1 MKTSP
6 ALILIIGTLTIIVFL
21 VFIVLILIE
30 YRRRQVRHITEK
42 LELRHKY
49 QSEVLQTR
57 IEVQEQSFRHFS
69 EEVHDNIAQVLSL
82 ARLKLY
88 KVAGKTTD
96 ETVRTGIESSNEL
109 IGKTLN
115 DLRNL
120 SHVLNGSLV
129 AKIPLAESIEKELNY
144 IHEASGANAVLTIT
158 GHPYDVDAEKKLL
171 IFRIVQEATGNALK
185 HGAADT
191 INIVLGYMPGQLTV
205 RITDNGKGFDTQ
217 LMQES
222 KGLGLHNMQVRA
234 GMLGSLHLTSELN
247 KGTTLTLNV
256 TTDGGQN

>member
-1 MKTSP
+1 MKNSP

-42 LELRHKY
+42 LELKHKY
-49 QSEVLQTR
+49 NAEVLQTR
-57 IEVQEQSFRHFS
+57 IEVQEQAFRQFS

-88 KVAGKTTD
+88 KTAGKTTD
-96 ETVRTGIESSNEL
+96 ETVKAGIETSNEL
-109 IGKTLN
+109 LGKTLN

-129 AKIPLAESIEKELNY
+129 AKIPLLESLEKELVYVND
-144 IHEASGANAVLTIT
+144 STNAKAVMSVV
-158 GHPYDVDAEKKLL
+158 GEHYDLSAEKKLF
-171 IFRIVQEATGNALK
+171 IFRIIQEAIGNAIK
-185 HGAADT
+185 HGQAGNIHIQLQYTPAMLT
-191 INIVLGYMPGQLTV
+191 IT
-205 RITDNGKGFDTQ
+205 ITDNGKGFDTS
-217 LMQES
+217 LVNES

-234 GMLGSLHLTSELN
+234 SMLGSMTLASELN

-256 TTDGGQN
+256 TTNG